1 MKVLILILISII
13 YSHDA
18 FCQTTDDDVLYYYE
32 KVPQEKLFVHT
43 DKDYYVAGDTV
54 WFRVHVADAATNKAV
69 SRSKYVY
76 LELHDNSDGT
86 LVNRI
91 KIKADSDSVFANMI
105 PLDYNLPASNYTL
118 YAYTQWMTNFD
129 YDLFFKKQIHIVDS
143 TFADAVN
150 LKELPVRHL
159 SLFVMPEG
167 GNLIAG
173 KNQRVA
179 YKVIDD
185 DEHGV
190 DVRVRL
196 KNKHGETLQESLSQ
210 HIGMGSIFVNAM
222 PEDSLFIEAEDLNG
236 NTCRTNIPQPL
247 EYGATIQVIQH
258 NGMMNIEIIHT
269 ENINLDD
276 LSIVLYGAGNLLTI
290 QMREQKSN
298 VVRLDSEILHP
309 GIVNI
314 ALLDKN
320 KNQVLAERLAY
331 IEQPLP
337 VLKYKKNEDKR

>member
-1 MKVLILILISII
+1 MMRVLILILISII
-13 YSHDA
+13 YAHDA
-18 FCQTTDDDVLYYYE
+18 HCQATDGDVLHYYE

-54 WFRVHVADAATNKAV
+54 WFRVHVADAATNKVA

-76 LELHDNSDGT
+76 LELHDNSDGI

-105 PLDYNLPASNYTL
+105 PLDPNLPARNYTL

-129 YDLFFKKQIHIVDS
+129 HDLFFKKQIHIVDS
-143 TFADAVN
+143 TSADTVN
-150 LKELPVRHL
+150 LKDSPVRHL

-167 GNLIAG
+167 GNLISG

-196 KNKHGETLQESLSQ
+196 KNRHGKTLQESLSQ
-210 HIGMGSIFVNAM
+210 HMGMGCIFVNAT

-236 NTCRTNIPQPL
+236 NTCHANIPQPL
-247 EYGATIQVIQH
+247 EYGATVQVIQH

-269 ENINLDD
+269 ENIALGD
-276 LSIVLYGAGNLLTI
+276 LSIVLYGAGNLLTVK
-290 QMREQKSN
+290 MREQKSN
-298 VVRLDSEILHP
+298 VVRLDSGILHP

-314 ALLDKN
+314 ALLDES
-320 KNQVLAERLAY
+320 KNQVLAERLVY
-331 IEQPLP
+331 VEQPLS
-337 VLKYKKNEDKR
+337 VLKYKKE

>member
-1 MKVLILILISII
+1 MMRVLIFIFISIV
-13 YSHDA
+13 YSHGA
-18 FCQTTDDDVLYYYE
+18 YCQALDNDVLYYYE

-54 WFRVHVADAATNKAV
+54 WFRVHVADAATNKVV
-69 SRSKYVY
+69 SRSEYVY

-105 PLDYNLPASNYTL
+105 PLDDNLPANNYTL
-118 YAYTQWMTNFD
+118 YAYTQWMANFD
-129 YDLFFKKQIHIVDS
+129 HDLFFKKQIHIVDS
-143 TFADAVN
+143 TFADTVN
-150 LKELPVRHL
+150 QKEFPVRHL

-167 GNLIAG
+167 GNLISG

-196 KNKHGETLQESLSQ
+196 KNRHGETLQESLSQ
-210 HIGMGSIFVNAM
+210 HIGMGYISVNVM

-236 NTCRTNIPQPL
+236 NTCRANIPQPL
-247 EYGATIQVIQH
+247 EYGATVQVIQY

-276 LSIVLYGAGNLLTI
+276 LSIVLYGAGNLLTVE
-290 QMREQKSN
+290 MREQKSN
-298 VVRLDSEILHP
+298 VVRLDSGILHP

-314 ALLDKN
+314 ALLDKS
-320 KNQVLAERLAY
+320 KNQVLAERLVY
-331 IEQPLP
+331 VEQPLP
-337 VLKYKKNEDKR
+337 VLKYKKE